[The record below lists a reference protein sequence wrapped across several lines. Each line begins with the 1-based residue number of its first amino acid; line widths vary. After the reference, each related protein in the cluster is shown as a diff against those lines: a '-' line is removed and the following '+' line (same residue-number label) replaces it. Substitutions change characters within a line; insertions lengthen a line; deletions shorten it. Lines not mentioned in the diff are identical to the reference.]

1 MFNFVISNLPGFL
14 VLVAIGFFVYRKLTR
29 KQPVAVDLNSARE
42 GATNSG
48 EANAVDG
55 VTLFEG
61 NTGGVAWTLKSI
73 ELKRSA
79 AYSKVSHRTTW
90 KRKTMWQTP
99 HVTLHA
105 GKFIMLMSTPGEIK
119 TSEIKRGGYIN
130 TLINKA
136 ADAVLDIYVSGYF
149 GSEYCSLVGIG
160 EDGVKVERE
169 QLKDFMIL
177 TNDAETAE
185 KYFDEST
192 VSVIAN
198 WKHSN
203 QAFAR
208 ENKVDQFGLLF
219 SPDGVILSC
228 QTNMINAEEV
238 KAFSDFG
245 SALTIKMK
253 EILSVNS

>member
-1 MFNFVISNLPGFL
+1 MFNIISNLPGIL
-14 VLVAIGFFVYRKLTR
+14 VLLVIGYFVYQKLSK
-29 KQPVAVDLNSARE
+29 KQPTAVNLNTDVD
-42 GATNSG
+42 GNTNTAAYA
-48 EANAVDG
+48 EDG

-61 NTGGVAWTLKSI
+61 NTGGVVWTLKSI

-79 AYSKVSHRTTW
+79 AHSSVSRSTRW
-90 KRKTMWQTP
+90 KRKSVWRTS
-99 HVTLHA
+99 HLTLPA
-105 GKFIMLMSTPGEIK
+105 GKFIMIMSTPGEIK

-136 ADAVLDIYVSGYF
+136 ADAVLDLYVSGYF
-149 GSEYCSLVGIG
+149 GNEYCKLVGIG
-160 EDGVKVERE
+160 DDGVKVERE

-177 TNDAETAE
+177 TNDAATAE

-192 VSVIAN
+192 VSTIAN
-198 WKHSN
+198 WKQSN
-203 QAFAR
+203 QAFKR

-228 QTNMINAEEV
+228 QTNMTTTEEV

-245 SALTIKMK
+245 SVLSIKMK
-253 EILSVNS
+253 EILSTP

>member
-1 MFNFVISNLPGFL
+1 MFNIVSNLPGFL
-14 VLVAIGFFVYRKLTR
+14 VLLVLGIFIYRKLN
-29 KQPVAVDLNSARE
+29 KKKPVPINLNESIAGKTTSSE
-42 GATNSG
+42 TQAEN
-48 EANAVDG
+48 EE
-55 VTLFEG
+55 TLYEG
-61 NTGGVAWTLKSI
+61 NTGGVPWTLKSI

-79 AYSKVSHRTTW
+79 AHSSVTSSRVW
-90 KRKTMWQTP
+90 KRKAMWKTD
-99 HVTLHA
+99 HVKLPT

-119 TSEIKRGGYIN
+119 TSEIKRGGFIN
-130 TLINKA
+130 TIINKA
-136 ADAVLDIYVSGYF
+136 ADAALDIYVSGYF
-149 GSEYCSLVGIG
+149 GSEYCSLVSIG
-160 EDGVKVERE
+160 EDGIKVTRE

-177 TNDAETAE
+177 TNEEDTAE

-198 WKHSN
+198 WKKSN
-203 QAFAR
+203 QAFKR

-228 QTNMINAEEV
+228 QTNMTTADEV

-253 EILSVNS
+253 EILSITS